1 MRDDVDEA
9 LDRRSRILDGAR
21 AAFMRF
27 GFERSSIA
35 DIATGAGVS
44 RTAVYHYFPG
54 KEDVLAAVVE
64 EFNAATLR
72 AAAESADKSRSL
84 EEALKGL
91 LEAKF
96 GRTLMLMPQSP
107 HGVELVDA
115 THRLTGPAN
124 QAADAAF
131 HALVVGA
138 LIRHGRAQEADEVAD
153 TLIAAAKGLMRSGE
167 IPVEAGKFQ
176 ARRGALRNSHP
187 ELNWASSMA
196 RFSAQGQ
203 GTVPM
208 YVVFDPSGP
217 VILTSNLSPEVMT

>member
-9 LDRRSRILDGAR
+9 PDRRSRILDGAR
-21 AAFMRF
+21 SAFMRF

-64 EFNAATLR
+64 EFNATILK
-72 AAAESADKSRSL
+72 AAAELVDKSQSL

-91 LEAKF
+91 LEAKY
-96 GRTLMLMPQSP
+96 GRTLMLMAQSP

-124 QAADAAF
+124 RAADAAF

-138 LIRHGRAQEADEVAD
+138 LTQHGQAREADEVAD

-167 IPVEAGKFQ
+167 IPVEHAKFQ
-176 ARRGALRNSHP
+176 ERVQRLVTWITN
-187 ELNWASSMA
+187 
-196 RFSAQGQ
+196 
-203 GTVPM
+203 
-208 YVVFDPSGP
+208 
-217 VILTSNLSPEVMT
+217 